1 MPDVDHEEGV
11 TAIRDGITVE
21 KSFEPDDFP
30 VPAIAFAISS
40 DREESV
46 TVRLVDTV
54 SDDIAPEN
62 VGFHPKYGAEFWDV
76 DGDEIVFEREFSGGE
91 EYTTVYGLRGSDAD
105 IPTKFLDE
113 PSIESVDPPLD
124 GDEAEAPAAVD
135 AAVAAVEDDSNAIP
149 AIERI
154 ENGSEMGAEDL
165 DGEIVPSDTDHGRAS
180 DSEGAAATRAGDAD
194 VLSTLVAE
202 IEAADPDDP
211 AVAELRDALG
221 IDLTRATVEARIE
234 HLQSAVADLEAYTDA
249 LEAFIDENGD
259 AQGLLE
265 DLRDEYEGTTTRLD
279 EVESLAEDAHESAE
293 SIDDQ
298 LDSEIDELR
307 AEVERME
314 SDIEAFSDELSAV
327 VEMRDRLTRA
337 LGGLTAEGTID
348 DGGDNPV
355 GNDGDGSIED
365 AVGPDGSPAPD
376 AESSDGES
384 DDPADD
390 AAPIPESETDAD
402 DPSDTEGGDD
412 ADGRDGE

>member
-1 MPDVDHEEGV
+1 MPDVDPEEGV
-11 TAIRDGITVE
+11 TAIKDGITVE

-54 SDDIAPEN
+54 PDDIAPEN
-62 VGFHPKYGAEFWDV
+62 VGFHPKHGAEFWDV
-76 DGDEIVFEREFSGGE
+76 DGDAIVFEREFSAGE

-105 IPTKFLDE
+105 VPAKFLSE
-113 PSIESVDPPLD
+113 PSIESVDPSLD
-124 GDEAEAPAAVD
+124 GDEAEDPAAVD
-135 AAVAAVEDDSNAIP
+135 AAVAAVEDDSNAVP

-154 ENGSEMGAEDL
+154 ENGSETGAEDP

-180 DSEGAAATRAGDAD
+180 DSEVAAATRAGGTD
-194 VLSTLVAE
+194 VLSTLAAE

-221 IDLTRATVEARIE
+221 VDLTRATVEARIE

-249 LEAFIDENGD
+249 LEAFLDENGD

-293 SIDDQ
+293 SIDDR

-348 DGGDNPV
+348 DGGDDPV

-365 AVGPDGSPAPD
+365 AVDPDGSPAPD
-376 AESSDGES
+376 AESSDGAS
-384 DDPADD
+384 DDPSDD
-390 AAPIPESETDAD
+390 AAAIPEGETDAD